1 MFCIKRSVE
10 FIRCSQLGG
19 EKEMYRWLY
28 SSPYRRGAPEGNWT
42 TVVLAMDRKYNW
54 EVDRVPRGKT
64 TEGSKAFEG
73 RLQQQQQCRISVAPV
88 RVHNQIITALVDL
101 GSNQNPG

>member
-73 RLQQQQQCRISVAPV
+73 RLQDISNAGY
-88 RVHNQIITALVDL
+88 QWLLCESIIKL
-101 GSNQNPG
+101 